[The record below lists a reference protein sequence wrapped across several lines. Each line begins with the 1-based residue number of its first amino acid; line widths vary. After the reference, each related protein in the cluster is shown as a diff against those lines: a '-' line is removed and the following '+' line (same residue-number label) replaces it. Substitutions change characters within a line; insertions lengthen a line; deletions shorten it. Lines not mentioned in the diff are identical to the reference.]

1 MEPLGES
8 QVLPYLRNLSKDFKI
23 TLVTFEKKIDLN
35 NSLKLDQAKRF
46 CSNNNIDW
54 IILRFSYRPKIIRPI
69 IDIAKMIR
77 IGLIQIKKGVVLIH
91 CRSYIPSFAG
101 LVIYCISN
109 TPFIF
114 DMRALWPEE
123 LVSSQRISKNSFI
136 YKALI
141 YLEKLLLKY
150 SAATISLTDAAAK
163 YLINQNPNIALSSKI
178 FVIPT
183 CVDLEKFKPDI
194 SQIYESKLKKVSCIG
209 TVLSGWFKLEML
221 VEFFVL
227 ISKKFPNTSFEIVT
241 KDDPQIIKA
250 YFSGYDFDHS
260 KLKIFSTNSEDMPL
274 KILDHS
280 ISVMFFNPGTG
291 KLGSSPTRLA
301 EILACGKPVIANAGV
316 GDVSKI
322 LKENNVGLLIDNEN
336 SLAISDSINS
346 ISRLLE
352 DDTLSLRC
360 RKVAEDLFS
369 LSDGSKKFKS
379 IYEGILSS

>member
-123 LVSSQRISKNSFI
+123 LVSSQRISK
-136 YKALI
+136 
-141 YLEKLLLKY
+141 
-150 SAATISLTDAAAK
+150 
-163 YLINQNPNIALSSKI
+163 
-178 FVIPT
+178 
-183 CVDLEKFKPDI
+183 KFFYI
-194 SQIYESKLKKVSCIG
+194 
-209 TVLSGWFKLEML
+209 
-221 VEFFVL
+221 
-227 ISKKFPNTSFEIVT
+227 
-241 KDDPQIIKA
+241 
-250 YFSGYDFDHS
+250 
-260 KLKIFSTNSEDMPL
+260 
-274 KILDHS
+274 
-280 ISVMFFNPGTG
+280 
-291 KLGSSPTRLA
+291 
-301 EILACGKPVIANAGV
+301 
-316 GDVSKI
+316 
-322 LKENNVGLLIDNEN
+322 
-336 SLAISDSINS
+336 
-346 ISRLLE
+346 
-352 DDTLSLRC
+352 
-360 RKVAEDLFS
+360 
-369 LSDGSKKFKS
+369 
-379 IYEGILSS
+379 